1 MEVTVKLF
9 AVLGKY
15 LPPHAR
21 HNEVQM
27 DIAEGTSVARLM
39 QQLQLPLELSHLA
52 MLNGFYIDPAD
63 REQTLLAPGDEF
75 AVFPPVAGG

>member
-15 LPPHAR
+15 LPPHAT

-27 DIAEGTSVARLM
+27 DIAAGTSVAQLM
-39 QQLQLPLELSHLA
+39 RQLHLPLELTPLVL
-52 MLNGFYIDPAD
+52 LNGMHIPPSEH
-63 REQTLLAPGDEF
+63 EQTTLAPGDEF
-75 AVFPPVAGG
+75 VVFPPVSGG